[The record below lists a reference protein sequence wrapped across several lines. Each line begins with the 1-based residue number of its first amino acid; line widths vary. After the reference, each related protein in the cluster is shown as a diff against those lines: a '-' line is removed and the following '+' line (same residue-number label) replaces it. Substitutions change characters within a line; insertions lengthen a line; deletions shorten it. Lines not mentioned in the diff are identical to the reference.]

1 MKKEKRIVAC
11 VLGVIAVLM
20 YVATWGKED
29 MVPVMSMDETVLL
42 NIVLQDDQHQL
53 IPLSVPVECSSEFA
67 CLNHAMQMMSH
78 SYGDLHAVLP
88 QHVQLL
94 SLECTDRCLVNCSKE
109 ILEFAPSKRV
119 QIEQALSAVLSK
131 YDAVDLVVENEPTE
145 ALKLHDDYL
154 NPVHFVQQDYTKGS
168 FYQMYQTKQINDV
181 ELLVPVLIFAKSC
194 DAISVIENYY
204 SMIVSVQFDN
214 VSFQSVQI
222 EEGNPYRLIVS
233 SECIENQGLKMN
245 LILPILHSLKA
256 HTDAQVVDVV
266 VSDVLVE
273 QINLNE
279 LILNEIH
286 LCD

>member
-29 MVPVMSMDETVLL
+29 MVPVLSMDETVLL

-53 IPLSVPVECSSEFA
+53 IPLSVPVECTSEFA
-67 CLNHAMQMMSH
+67 CLNQAMQMMSH

-119 QIEQALSAVLSK
+119 QIEQALSVVLSK

-181 ELLVPVLIFAKSC
+181 ELLVPVLIFAKSFL
-194 DAISVIENYY
+194 Y
-204 SMIVSVQFDN
+204 
-214 VSFQSVQI
+214 
-222 EEGNPYRLIVS
+222 L
-233 SECIENQGLKMN
+233 L
-245 LILPILHSLKA
+245 
-256 HTDAQVVDVV
+256 
-266 VSDVLVE
+266 
-273 QINLNE
+273 LN
-279 LILNEIH
+279 NS
-286 LCD
+286 